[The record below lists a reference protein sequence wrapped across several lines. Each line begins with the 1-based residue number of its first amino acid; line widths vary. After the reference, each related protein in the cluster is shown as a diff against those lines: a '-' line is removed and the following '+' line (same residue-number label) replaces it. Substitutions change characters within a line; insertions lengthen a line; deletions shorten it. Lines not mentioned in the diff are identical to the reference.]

1 MNHPIKIVLIGQE
14 GTTVPTYL
22 LLNEGHWMMRKVVDS
37 TVLTH
42 SSRQQWMF
50 KSRDYVES
58 CTAVKLYQF
67 QRM

>member
-42 SSRQQWMF
+42 SSRQQ
-50 KSRDYVES
+50 
-58 CTAVKLYQF
+58 
-67 QRM
+67 